1 MHKYHMV
8 AQIVISVLRMYKYF
22 NKGMQSQERFSLAQ
36 STRRLHGGR
45 LESRAGQW
53 EGAGVGKIRRSL
65 VWNT

>member
-36 STRRLHGGR
+36 SIRGLMEVGWKVGCD
-45 LESRAGQW
+45 SGKGQ
-53 EGAGVGKIRRSL
+53 G
-65 VWNT
+65 

>member
-1 MHKYHMV
+1 MV

-22 NKGMQSQERFSLAQ
+22 NKGMQSQERFSLSQ
-36 STRRLHGGR
+36 SIRGLHGGR
-45 LESRAGQW
+45 LESRVGQW